1 MGKISNILN
10 FEHRNI
16 YTVLQLKDY
25 NMEFTFFLK
34 GIAIGF
40 AMAVPVGPIGIM
52 CIRKTLTEGR
62 LRGLVIG
69 LGAATADLFYGC
81 VAAFGLTFI
90 SDTLDSQRIWIRL
103 VGGALLLFLGIR
115 TFRAQPTDPKSKIKI
130 HSSGMLGSYL
140 YTLLLTLTNP
150 LTVFAF
156 IAVFAALGLGI
167 GLSIFSASVLV
178 AGVFI
183 GSGLW
188 FLLLSSGVILFRKKL
203 DLVGLRWVNRIAGI
217 LIIIS
222 GVIAI
227 VSLL

>member
-1 MGKISNILN
+1 MKKDA
-10 FEHRNI
+10 
-16 YTVLQLKDY
+16 QLKDY

-40 AMAVPVGPIGIM
+40 VMAVPVGPNGIM

-62 LRGLVIG
+62 LRALIIG

-90 SDTLDSQRIWIRL
+90 SDALDSQRIWIRL
-103 VGGALLLFLGIR
+103 VGGTLLLFLGIK
-115 TFRAQPTDPKSKIKI
+115 TFRAKPADPKSKFKI

-150 LTVFAF
+150 LTIFAF
-156 IAVFAALGLGI
+156 IAVFAALGLGN
-167 GLSIFSASVLV
+167 GLSIFSASTLV

-183 GSGLW
+183 GSCLW
-188 FLLLSSGVILFRKKL
+188 FLLLSSGALFFRKKL
-203 DLVGLRWVNRIAGI
+203 DLVGLTWVNKIAGI

-222 GVIAI
+222 GVIVM

>member
-1 MGKISNILN
+1 
-10 FEHRNI
+10 
-16 YTVLQLKDY
+16 
-25 NMEFTFFLK
+25 MELPIFLK
-34 GIAIGF
+34 GILIGF

-52 CIRKTLTEGR
+52 CIRKTLTEGK
-62 LRGLVIG
+62 LRGLIVG

-81 VAAFGLTFI
+81 VAAFGLTVI
-90 SDTLDSQRIWIRL
+90 SDTLESQRIWIRL

-115 TFRAQPTDPKSKIKI
+115 TFRAQPSDPKSKFKI

-140 YTLLLTLTNP
+140 YTILITLTNP
-150 LTVFAF
+150 LTIFAF

-167 GLSIFSASVLV
+167 GLGYFSASALV

-203 DLVGLRWVNRIAGI
+203 DLAGLQWVNRIAGI